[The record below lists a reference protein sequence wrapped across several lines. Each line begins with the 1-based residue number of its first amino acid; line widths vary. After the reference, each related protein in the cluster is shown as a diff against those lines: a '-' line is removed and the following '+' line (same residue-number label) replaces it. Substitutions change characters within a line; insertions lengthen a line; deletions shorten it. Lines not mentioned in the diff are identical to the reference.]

1 MTKDLVEATPLK
13 NVTHMAE
20 EISEGGVLV
29 EPLDTETLV
38 SETSKLL
45 RMRIDELYATLGAQ
59 LLVFTKPT
67 SAAGIVSYLSAIRNS
82 SEATLLLEGLSAGPS
97 LTEWATGLEF
107 IHETLEREGKR
118 YLTEKREGLRK
129 ALCNEE
135 ILTLSDEVNRSTIQ
149 ILMTIIGATLR
160 FPRELDSISATTL
173 AILLKLGLRNFCA
186 SNVVPQWSAL
196 LLQGAFICYFVIG
209 I

>member
-1 MTKDLVEATPLK
+1 
-13 NVTHMAE
+13 MAE
-20 EISEGGVLV
+20 EFPEGGVLV
-29 EPLDTETLV
+29 EQLDCEMLV
-38 SETSKLL
+38 SETTKLL

-59 LLVFTKPT
+59 LLIFTKPT

-107 IHETLEREGKR
+107 IHETLELQGKR
-118 YLTEKREGLRK
+118 YLKEKREGLRK

-135 ILTLSDEVNRSTIQ
+135 ILALSDEVNCSTVQ

-160 FPRELDSISATTL
+160 FPRDLDSISATTL

-196 LLQGAFICYFVIG
+196 LLQGAFFCNFVIG